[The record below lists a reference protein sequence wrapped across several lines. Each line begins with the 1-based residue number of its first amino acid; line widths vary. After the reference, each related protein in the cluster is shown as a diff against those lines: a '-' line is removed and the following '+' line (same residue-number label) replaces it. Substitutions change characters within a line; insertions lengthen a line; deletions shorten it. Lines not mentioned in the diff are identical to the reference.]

1 MKAEFLILFLYWNL
15 TYVVTQQP
23 STYVMQMGSKYTTQS
38 RWLATFVIH
47 LEPHKQHLM
56 QLEST
61 IEDLGNAIEHY
72 INTLSDDDVT
82 TWQFKTRQHQLE
94 NVQTQI
100 TQLKNELTEIDDII
114 KNSEISRDKRAL
126 FSFLGNILSTIT
138 GTATE
143 ADIQKIN
150 SHLIQLNDANM
161 EIKHVLDDSLT
172 IVNATRIKTNE
183 LSETVNHL
191 ISGMSLIFDQFDN
204 ITAVAAVELK
214 KQKFMKRVYI
224 QISYSFHTINKG
236 LILLRQDIDSFKLKF
251 SDVLNH
257 KVTPTLLPPKQ
268 LKSLLQEVSSQLET
282 VELPYDIDKHLLQ
295 YYSELSSHMFH
306 ASDGLGIVI
315 SIPLVSRQSLIFLYK
330 IVMYPIPYANGKMQL
345 RHEIDHTYFAVTPDK
360 TKIAFLTEHE
370 FTLCNKDNTVLC
382 HIDSPF
388 RSVSLI
394 NASCA
399 VTLLLTSRLTHC
411 PIVIQQNDLIL
422 PHATLLDTGKWAII
436 HTQQL
441 QFTIFC
447 NSLKSQTVITTQVP
461 FDVIQLPLNCYAT
474 SLSMTLPPTYYRTS
488 KINFH
493 PILDFQNNVTIL
505 DFVPPAIH
513 HAARTVPNLVDKL
526 VDGPISL
533 AELQRRLH
541 AIHDVPITTNNLR
554 KYWIPMAV
562 LLIFII
568 VTLTIAI
575 LWFRCRNRL
584 QMLRFAAQPAVD
596 SVVPIPSPPS
606 PVVNEHSPV
615 EMDPPSAG
623 PLTLKSIQ
631 ENYVKSVKL

>member
-282 VELPYDIDKHLLQ
+282 VELPYDIDK
-295 YYSELSSHMFH
+295 
-306 ASDGLGIVI
+306 
-315 SIPLVSRQSLIFLYK
+315 
-330 IVMYPIPYANGKMQL
+330 QL
-345 RHEIDHTYFAVTPDK
+345 
-360 TKIAFLTEHE
+360 
-370 FTLCNKDNTVLC
+370 
-382 HIDSPF
+382 
-388 RSVSLI
+388 
-394 NASCA
+394 
-399 VTLLLTSRLTHC
+399 
-411 PIVIQQNDLIL
+411 
-422 PHATLLDTGKWAII
+422 
-436 HTQQL
+436 
-441 QFTIFC
+441 
-447 NSLKSQTVITTQVP
+447 
-461 FDVIQLPLNCYAT
+461 
-474 SLSMTLPPTYYRTS
+474 
-488 KINFH
+488 
-493 PILDFQNNVTIL
+493 
-505 DFVPPAIH
+505 
-513 HAARTVPNLVDKL
+513 
-526 VDGPISL
+526 
-533 AELQRRLH
+533 
-541 AIHDVPITTNNLR
+541 
-554 KYWIPMAV
+554 
-562 LLIFII
+562 
-568 VTLTIAI
+568 
-575 LWFRCRNRL
+575 
-584 QMLRFAAQPAVD
+584 
-596 SVVPIPSPPS
+596 
-606 PVVNEHSPV
+606 
-615 EMDPPSAG
+615 
-623 PLTLKSIQ
+623 
-631 ENYVKSVKL
+631 